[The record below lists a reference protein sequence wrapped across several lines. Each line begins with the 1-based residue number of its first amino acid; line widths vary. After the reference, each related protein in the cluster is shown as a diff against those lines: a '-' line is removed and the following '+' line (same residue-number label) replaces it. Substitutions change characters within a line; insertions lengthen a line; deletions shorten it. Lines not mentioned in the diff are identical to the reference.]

1 MGESACELC
10 KQDGGEII
18 FRNTLLRVVII
29 DDEDYPGF
37 CRVILND
44 HIKEMTDLPV
54 SQRSEL
60 MAAVFA
66 VEEAVRE
73 VMQADKINLASL
85 GNMTPHMHWHIIPRY
100 TKDKHFPRPIWAE
113 PMRQNPSHQI
123 KPWRVQLRAALLKHL
138 TC

>member
-1 MGESACELC
+1 MSEAACELC
-10 KQDGGEII
+10 KEDGGEIL
-18 FRNTLLRVVII
+18 FRNALFRVVIV
-29 DDEDYPGF
+29 DDEEYPGF
-37 CRVILND
+37 CRVILNE
-44 HIKEMTDLPV
+44 HIKEMTDLPA

-60 MAAVFA
+60 MTAVFA

-123 KPWRVQLRAALLKHL
+123 NPWRVQLRTALLKHL